1 MFENVVFKNGE
12 WWYTGNGDGYKR
24 KLESHHKKNATRM
37 FVNGKYISKSHVM
50 HKPGSYRTFEDA
62 WTHKDLNKQVKGY
75 VYAITNPAW
84 PGWVKVGMAV
94 DSNDRLN
101 SYQTSSPFRDF
112 LLLASFKT
120 DNKNRDEKKAHL
132 IFRERCSE
140 HSGEWF
146 KITREDAY
154 ISIKDLAVHLSPLES
169 AQQLP

>member
-1 MFENVVFKNGE
+1 
-12 WWYTGNGDGYKR
+12 
-24 KLESHHKKNATRM
+24 M

-112 LLLASFKT
+112 
-120 DNKNRDEKKAHL
+120 
-132 IFRERCSE
+132 FRERCSE